1 MKKILM
7 IIFAFPLL
15 AKANSICDNISVSEQ
30 VYACS
35 KISLEKSD
43 ADLNNEYK
51 KLLSKVSAK
60 YNSHEELRDEYINKI
75 KLSQRAW
82 VNFRD
87 KNCEVF
93 SYQIEV
99 GTQAYETS
107 MNSCKDKMTQERT
120 KDLVSIQNQ

>member
-7 IIFAFPLL
+7 IILVFPLW
-15 AKANSICDNISVSEQ
+15 AKADSVCDNITVSDQ
-30 VYACS
+30 VYTCS
-35 KISLEKSD
+35 KISLEESD
-43 ADLNNEYK
+43 ASLNNEYK
-51 KLLSKVSAK
+51 KLLSKVSAE
-60 YNSHEELRDEYINKI
+60 YNSHEELKNEYIKKI

-82 VNFRD
+82 LNFRD

-93 SYQIEV
+93 SYQIEA